1 MARRLRGKEAL
12 AAAAGRSGG
21 GQVARRARLLVG
33 IHRAGGVAVGLT
45 QVGDLLLQLGR
56 RRGRADG
63 RVGRRAGGGVAWQRV
78 VVVEARVVVATV
90 EVRAA
95 ATAAVVTVHVIVAGA
110 RAVVRAVAAVAEV
123 AW

>member
-1 MARRLRGKEAL
+1 M
-12 AAAAGRSGG
+12 
-21 GQVARRARLLVG
+21 
-33 IHRAGGVAVGLT
+33 
-45 QVGDLLLQLGR
+45 
-56 RRGRADG
+56 
-63 RVGRRAGGGVAWQRV
+63 AWQRV

-110 RAVVRAVAAVAEV
+110 RAVVRAVAAVVEV